1 LCLQLWDVV
10 EAIWVYFVFVETKGP
25 TLEEIAKIF
34 DGEDAVAH
42 INLEQTA
49 KEIEIHQNEIAHEK
63 HV

>member
-1 LCLQLWDVV
+1 
-10 EAIWVYFVFVETKGP
+10 VYFVFPETKGF

-42 INLEQTA
+42 ISMEQTA
-49 KEIEIHQNEIAHEK
+49 KEIEIRHNETADEK